1 MNKGNTYFDKLDKR
15 PSIENINN
23 IEPDKVC
30 VWEREKV
37 LNSRPY
43 ILNLEIKR
51 KEDTERA

>member
-23 IEPDKVC
+23 VEPDKVC

-37 LNSRPY
+37 LNSSPY

-51 KEDTERA
+51 KEDTETA